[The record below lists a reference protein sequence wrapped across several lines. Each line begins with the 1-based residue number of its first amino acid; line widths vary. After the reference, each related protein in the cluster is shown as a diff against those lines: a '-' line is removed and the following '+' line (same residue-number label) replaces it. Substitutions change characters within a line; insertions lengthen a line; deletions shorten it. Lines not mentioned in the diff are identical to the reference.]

1 MKTLQSILIL
11 CTSILLFNCSNSTS
25 SSADELR
32 AEVNNPDKNM
42 YVIER
47 DIPGAGQLTA
57 DELQGISQTSC
68 SVLDN
73 LGEDN
78 IEWLH
83 SYVTNDKVYCVYM
96 ATNLDMV
103 KEHAKQGGFPANS
116 IAKVGTVIDPST
128 AN

>member
-11 CTSILLFNCSNSTS
+11 CTSILLFNCSNSTT

>member
-11 CTSILLFNCSNSTS
+11 CTSILLFNCSNSTT

-96 ATNLDMV
+96 ATNIDMV